1 MSNWRNHGK
10 LRVIEWKPAFK
21 RLEYGDKI
29 LVVVDN
35 VLPID
40 IIESVINIPSY
51 LNEKKACS
59 IRIILPVIILHG
71 IGT

>member
-1 MSNWRNHGK
+1 M
-10 LRVIEWKPAFK
+10 EWKTGPQLVSFIEK
-21 RLEYGDKI
+21 PLEYGDNI

-35 VLPID
+35 VLSID